1 MTDDQDTCAN
11 TLSGE
16 VVDANGCS
24 DSQKDTDGDG
34 VTDNQDICPDTPAGT
49 DVNADGCSVIYLAE
63 NGITIKAKDVAQVGL
78 LYSFNGKSYRIVD
91 NTNIKSYLNDTAPS
105 EFDYLVTTKVTDM
118 YALFYNNTASD
129 INISSWDVSN
139 VESMEYLFDNAQN
152 FNGDISSWDV
162 SNVNNMRGMFK
173 RAYKFNQDLSGWDVS
188 SVTVC
193 SDFKLDAN
201 SFVLSIPNFTFC
213 NPN

>member
-1 MTDDQDTCAN
+1 CAN

-78 LYSFNGKSYRIVD
+78 VYTFNGKSYRIVD

-105 EFDYLVTTKVTDM
+105 EFEYLVTTKVTDM
-118 YALFYNNTASD
+118 YGLFYLNDASD

-139 VESMEYLFDNAQN
+139 VESMEYLFDKAEN

-201 SFVLSIPNFTFC
+201 SFVLSIPNFT
-213 NPN
+213 